1 MIYYCFC
8 VLILIIFFLFLF
20 RALFKDL
27 REVGHVWARFSLCAI
42 LAIVYKYDL
51 GLTFCGLEY
60 EDAYAFSFLARE
72 FANDIYTQSFLSE
85 GIGIGSIE
93 SPVLMQTYGG
103 HFITYSVL
111 LSLPVRIFG
120 FSFTIL
126 SITTSLLQ
134 FLSLLILSVFPR
146 LEGRSE
152 WIVAPVLYCISP
164 IINVFGNS
172 FLCEPFSGLVV
183 LSFIYLFYKQ
193 IESKNVSFAT
203 MMAFFVAILTKR
215 ENLVLLA
222 LPVIHYTYLIIKDK
236 MIYHKKEFFSIAAYG
251 LIVIVYL
258 FFIQNVFNIE
268 STEAQDI
275 ESATFSFSYFTRLA
289 PAFVGSLINPLYFG
303 ITTIILVVLIIK
315 SIITKTIHAD
325 CVSVISIWLL
335 YFLLYTF
342 HYRGYFFVQGGPVS
356 AFDTFRYLNNFYCL
370 TPVII
375 CMLLRKKGMAKYMY
389 ALFGILLLLSVYQTT
404 SLRYSF
410 NNDEW
415 TNRFEAPQKTL
426 DIIKNEKKEHTPVV
440 ISPDILTLQNIGDNS
455 LFVCDAFQY
464 DNLEFNMNFQY
475 YLLCRDGDI
484 EYLKQRY
491 EALIDI
497 NKWRMH
503 TDLGNGFRLYTLT
516 SQNHHFEEKKT
527 CNKTP

>member
-1 MIYYCFC
+1 MIYYSFC
-8 VLILIIFFLFLF
+8 VLILIIFFLILF
-20 RALFKDL
+20 KALFKDL
-27 REVGHVWARFSLCAI
+27 REVSHVWARFSLCVI
-42 LAIVYKYDL
+42 LVIVYKYDF

-72 FANDIYTQSFLSE
+72 FANGIYTQRFLSE

-103 HFITYSVL
+103 HFITYSAL

-120 FSFTIL
+120 FSFTTL

-193 IESKNVSFAT
+193 TENENVSFAALI
-203 MMAFFVAILTKR
+203 AFLVAILTKR
-215 ENLVLLA
+215 ENLVLVA
-222 LPVIHYTYLIIKDK
+222 LPILHNAYLMIKTK
-236 MIYHKKEFFSIAAYG
+236 TICHKRDFLSVAAYG
-251 LIVIVYL
+251 IIVIVYL

-275 ESATFSFSYFTRLA
+275 ESSTFSFSYFTRLA

-303 ITTIILVVLIIK
+303 ITTIILVALIIK

-325 CVSVISIWLL
+325 CVLVISIWLL

-342 HYRGYFFVQGGPVS
+342 HYRGYFFVQGEAVS

-375 CMLLRKKGMAKYMY
+375 CLLLRNKRIPKYMY
-389 ALFGILLLLSVYQTT
+389 SLLGILLLLSIYQTT
-404 SLRYSF
+404 SLRCSF

-415 TNRFEAPQKTL
+415 TNRFEASQKTL
-426 DIIKNEKKEHTPVV
+426 DIIKNEKNEHIPVV

-464 DNLEFNMNFQY
+464 DMLEFNMNSFQY

-497 NKWRMH
+497 DKWRLH
-503 TDLGNGFRLYTLT
+503 TDLENGFRLYTLT
-516 SQNHHFEEKKT
+516 SQSQ
-527 CNKTP
+527 PRR

>member
-1 MIYYCFC
+1 MIYYIFC
-8 VLILIIFFLFLF
+8 VLILIIFFFFLF
-20 RALFKDL
+20 RALFKDFK
-27 REVGHVWARFSLCAI
+27 EVDHVWLRLSLCAI
-42 LAIVYKYDL
+42 LAIVYKYDF

-72 FANDIYTQSFLSE
+72 FANGIYTQSFLSE

-120 FSFTIL
+120 FSFSII
-126 SITTSLLQ
+126 SITTCLLQ

-146 LEGRSE
+146 LEGRNG

-183 LSFIYLFYKQ
+183 LSFIYLYCKQ

-203 MMAFFVAILTKR
+203 MIALFVAILTKR

-222 LPVIHYTYLIIKDK
+222 LPVIHYAYLLIKDRT
-236 MIYHKKEFFSIAAYG
+236 IYQKKEFISIMMYG
-251 LIVIVYL
+251 LIVILYL

-275 ESATFSFSYFTRLA
+275 ESSTFSLSYFTKLA

-315 SIITKTIHAD
+315 SIIVKAIHED
-325 CVSVISIWLL
+325 CVSVICIWLL

-342 HYRGYFFVQGGPVS
+342 HYRGYFFVQGEAVS

-375 CMLLRKKGMAKYMY
+375 CMLLRKKRITKYMY
-389 ALFGILLLLSVYQTT
+389 SLFGILLLLSVYQTT
-404 SLRYSF
+404 SLRYCF

-415 TNRFEAPQKTL
+415 ANRFEAPQKTL

-464 DNLEFNMNFQY
+464 DMLEFNMNSFQY

-491 EALIDI
+491 EALIDLDE
-497 NKWRMH
+497 WRMH
-503 TDLGNGFRLYTLT
+503 TDLGNGFKLYVKND
-516 SQNHHFEEKKT
+516 QIGDKY
-527 CNKTP
+527 